1 MVIDSLKVEIH
12 IKSLRKLI
20 KVKIPFATSGLVL
33 TRNTH
38 FKEIISVNSR
48 FRSNNSSNTS
58 PRRDPEEEVC
68 GFKHHFSIFWIKWS
82 TKSWTSLIG
91 FQLNQYVVL
100 HIIYKRSRKM
110 KKRRKQSLT

>member
-1 MVIDSLKVEIH
+1 M
-12 IKSLRKLI
+12 I

-58 PRRDPEEEVC
+58 PRRDP
-68 GFKHHFSIFWIKWS
+68 
-82 TKSWTSLIG
+82 
-91 FQLNQYVVL
+91 
-100 HIIYKRSRKM
+100 
-110 KKRRKQSLT
+110 RRKYVDLNITLAYFGLNEIPKAGQV